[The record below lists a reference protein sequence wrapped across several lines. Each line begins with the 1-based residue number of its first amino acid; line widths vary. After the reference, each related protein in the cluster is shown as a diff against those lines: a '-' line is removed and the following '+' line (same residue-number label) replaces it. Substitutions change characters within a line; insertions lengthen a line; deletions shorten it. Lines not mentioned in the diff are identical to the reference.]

1 MRIVHVYKDYY
12 PVLGGIENHVRSL
25 AEGQAERRHDVTVVV
40 TSLTGHTQVET
51 LNGVRVIKA
60 ARLATVAST
69 PLSVALP
76 WRLRGVQADIAH
88 LHFPYPVGEVS
99 QWLVG
104 RARRTVVTYHSDVV
118 RQAGI
123 LRLYR
128 PLMRAVLRRADRII
142 ATSPNYAAT
151 SPLLQEN
158 RDRVTVVPL
167 GVDLARFLQAYPD
180 KAASLRQRYGTP
192 LLLSMGR
199 LRYYK
204 GLNVLIGALPRLP
217 GVTLVVAGSGP
228 MQGEWEA
235 LARRLGVGERVH
247 FIGDVSDA
255 EQPALYQA
263 ADVYVLPATHRSE
276 AFGIALVE
284 ALASGVP
291 AVTTEVGTGTSYVN
305 QDGVTGVIVP
315 PGNPA
320 ALADAIRDLLGDEA
334 RRKQMGQAA
343 RARAVVEFGRTAM
356 LERVLAVYEDVL
368 TH

>member
-25 AEGQAERRHDVTVVV
+25 AEGQAERGHDVTVVV
-40 TSLTGHTQVET
+40 ASLTGRTET
-51 LNGVRVIKA
+51 ETMNGVRVIKA

-76 WRLRGVQADIAH
+76 ARLRGVQADIAH

-99 QWLVG
+99 QWLLG

-128 PLMRAVLRRADRII
+128 PLMRAILRRADRII

-158 RDRVTVVPL
+158 RDRVAIVPL

-180 KAASLRQRYGTP
+180 RVASLRRQYGTP
-192 LLLSMGR
+192 LLVSMGR

-204 GLNVLIGALPRLP
+204 GLNVLIEALPNLP
-217 GVTLVVAGSGP
+217 DARLVVAGSGP
-228 MQGEWEA
+228 MGDEWQA
-235 LARRLGVGERVH
+235 LAQRLGVGQRVH
-247 FIGDVSDA
+247 FIGDISDDD
-255 EQPALYQA
+255 QPALYQA
-263 ADVYVLPATHRSE
+263 ADLYVLPATHRSE

-284 ALASGVP
+284 ALASGIP

-305 QDGVTGVIVP
+305 QNGITGVIVP
-315 PGNPA
+315 PSDSA
-320 ALADAIRDLLGDEA
+320 ALAAAIRGLLADDA
-334 RRKQMGQAA
+334 RRRSMSEAA
-343 RARAVVEFGRTAM
+343 RARAVAEFGRAKM
-356 LERVLAVYEDVL
+356 LERVMAVYEDVL
-368 TH
+368 A

>member
-25 AEGQAERRHDVTVVV
+25 AEGQAERGHDVTVVV
-40 TSLTGHTQVET
+40 TSPTGRTEVQT

-69 PLSVALP
+69 PLSLALP
-76 WRLRGVQADIAH
+76 LQLRGVEADIAH

-99 QWLVG
+99 QRLLG

-128 PLMRAVLRRADRII
+128 PLMRAILRRADRII

-151 SPLLQEN
+151 SALLQEN

-167 GVDLARFLQAYPD
+167 GVDLARFLQAYPEEV
-180 KAASLRQRYGTP
+180 AALRQQYGTP

-204 GLNVLIGALPRLP
+204 GLNVLIEALPSLP

-228 MQGEWEA
+228 MGAEWQA
-235 LARRLGVGERVH
+235 LAQRLGVGGRVH
-247 FIGDVSDA
+247 FIGDTSDA
-255 EQPALYQA
+255 DQPALYQA

-291 AVTTEVGTGTSYVN
+291 AVTTELGTGTSYVN
-305 QDGVTGVIVP
+305 QDGITGVIVP
-315 PGNPA
+315 PGNPS
-320 ALADAIRDLLGDEA
+320 ALANAVTSLLGDEE
-334 RRKQMGQAA
+334 RRMRMGVAA
-343 RARAVVEFGRTAM
+343 RERAVAEFGRATM
-356 LERVLAVYEDVL
+356 LDRVLAVYQDVL
-368 TH
+368 GR

>member
-25 AEGQAERRHDVTVVV
+25 AEGQAERGHDVTVIV
-40 TSLTGHTQVET
+40 TSLTGHTET
-51 LNGVRVIKA
+51 ETMNGVRVVKA

-69 PLSVALP
+69 PLSLALP
-76 WRLRGVQADIAH
+76 FHLRGIAADIAH

-104 RARRTVVTYHSDVV
+104 RARRTVITYHSDVV

-123 LRLYR
+123 LRLYK

-158 RDRVTVVPL
+158 RDRVTIVPL
-167 GVDLARFLQAYPD
+167 GVDLARFLQPYPD
-180 KAASLRQRYGTP
+180 PVAALRREYGTP
-192 LLLSMGR
+192 MLLCMGR

-204 GLNVLIGALPRLP
+204 GLHVLIEALPGLP
-217 GVTLVVAGSGP
+217 DVTLVVAGSGP
-228 MQGEWEA
+228 MGTEWQA
-235 LARRLGVGERVH
+235 LAQRLGVGERVH

-255 EQPALYQA
+255 DQPALYQA
-263 ADVYVLPATHRSE
+263 ADLYVLPATHRSE

-284 ALASGVP
+284 ALACGVP
-291 AVTTEVGTGTSYVN
+291 AVTTELGSGTSYVN
-305 QDGVTGVIVP
+305 QDGVTGVVVP
-315 PGNPA
+315 PNASSALGA
-320 ALADAIRDLLGDEA
+320 ALRGLLADDAL
-334 RRKQMGQAA
+334 RRRMGEAA
-343 RARAVVEFGRTAM
+343 RARAVAEFDRPAM
-356 LERVLAVYEDVL
+356 LERVMAVYNDVL
-368 TH
+368 TR